1 MSQTNTDM
9 ETIIKTATASSP
21 YLEMNGS
28 KGQITISGRAID
40 YNPTEFWSDVF
51 SWTTDYLEN
60 PLEKT
65 TINLNFEYLN
75 TLNTKKLFVFLK
87 LLEFMGSKKTDIQI
101 NWLFEDDDEDM
112 HELGEDI
119 NSLLRLEMHFIPV
132 DELIDELIK

>member
-1 MSQTNTDM
+1 M
-9 ETIIKTATASSP
+9 ETIIKTATASTP
-21 YLEMNGS
+21 YLKMNGAA
-28 KGQITISGRAID
+28 GQITISGRAID
-40 YNPTEFWSDVF
+40 YNPTAFWSDVF

-65 TINLNFEYLN
+65 TIILNFEYLN

-87 LLEFMGSKKTDIQI
+87 LLEFTGSKKSDIQI

-119 NSLLRLEMHFIPV
+119 NSLLRLEMHFIPA
-132 DELIDELIK
+132 DELIEELIK